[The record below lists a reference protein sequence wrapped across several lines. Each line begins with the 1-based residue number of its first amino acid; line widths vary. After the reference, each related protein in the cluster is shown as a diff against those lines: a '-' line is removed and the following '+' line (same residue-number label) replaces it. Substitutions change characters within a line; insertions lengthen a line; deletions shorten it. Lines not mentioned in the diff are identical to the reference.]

1 MIFEVE
7 NWLWKSNFGIFWH
20 LPISNSQNST
30 MSSAYFDSYEKNLTY
45 FVPPTWKLHNPYYH
59 TNKYHAY
66 KKFLRMNSVA
76 HFVKCVPIQFL
87 SSPRIPWFSKHGG
100 FASFALRTTFL
111 FFGQWKQTNAS
122 DILAK
127 MNRKTK
133 IFIWCLFVPAHNSK
147 YFANMFKNH

>member
-1 MIFEVE
+1 MAWMSIPLFNNV
-7 NWLWKSNFGIFWH
+7 
-20 LPISNSQNST
+20 NST
-30 MSSAYFDSYEKNLTY
+30 WD
-45 FVPPTWKLHNPYYH
+45 V
-59 TNKYHAY
+59 
-66 KKFLRMNSVA
+66 LRMNSVA
-76 HFVKCVPIQFL
+76 HFVKCVPIQLL

-147 YFANMFKNH
+147 ILYKKYFKKTLNSHAASHWSQILYEFRFESLQSISLDIFIEIFAKILTLDNSFRNV